1 MADININIKIE
12 RRIFLVIFRF
22 VLFLFLLFEKVI
34 SRKFSNTQ
42 TINII
47 NNSVLSH

>member
-12 RRIFLVIFRF
+12 RRIFLVILFFRKGY
-22 VLFLFLLFEKVI
+22 L

-42 TINII
+42 NINII

>member
-1 MADININIKIE
+1 MADINININIE
-12 RRIFLVIFRF
+12 RRIFLVII
-22 VLFLFLLFEKVI
+22 FLFFLFFRKGYL

-42 TINII
+42 NTNII